1 MRSVLVLVGLL
12 LGGCASVPSD
22 RIEPAVESTAGTA
35 APPEAAAQ
43 ASPGHRLPDEPGPSE
58 TTGTYGDAAPAEDV
72 AGAPDPTPPPTT
84 TTVPEIDVD
93 LSGLD
98 EVLDGLDALLSD
110 LDTAM
115 SHEEGEFT
123 P

>member
-22 RIEPAVESTAGTA
+22 RIEPAVESAASTA
-35 APPEAAAQ
+35 ALREVTAQ
-43 ASPGHRLPDEPGPSE
+43 VSPGHRLSDEPDRSE
-58 TTGTYGDAAPAEDV
+58 TTGTYGDPAPAESV
-72 AGAPDPTPPPTT
+72 AGAPDPTPPSTT

-98 EVLDGLDALLSD
+98 EVLDGLDALLGD
-110 LDTAM
+110 LDTAV
-115 SHEEGEFT
+115 SQQEGEFT